1 MAAGESV
8 ACEPRLFVGQV
19 PATARDDDLW
29 PIFNA
34 FGNVRNLHLLKG
46 SDGKPRGCA
55 MVLYAR
61 WAQAEAAS
69 QALNGHSALIG
80 GQSRPLVVHFA
91 NPRRSPQGPPEPGI
105 APRKLFVG
113 QVQPSLSI
121 EQACQP
127 PARSC
132 ITSIIPFAVR
142 CMSCGLS

>member
-29 PIFNA
+29 PIFNN

-46 SDGKPRGCA
+46 PDGKPRGCA

-61 WAQAEAAS
+61 WSQAEAAS
-69 QALNGHSALIG
+69 QALNGHTAVIG

-113 QVQPSLSI
+113 QVQAHCKWGGNAIYLSGR
-121 EQACQP
+121 P
-127 PARSC
+127 
-132 ITSIIPFAVR
+132 
-142 CMSCGLS
+142 